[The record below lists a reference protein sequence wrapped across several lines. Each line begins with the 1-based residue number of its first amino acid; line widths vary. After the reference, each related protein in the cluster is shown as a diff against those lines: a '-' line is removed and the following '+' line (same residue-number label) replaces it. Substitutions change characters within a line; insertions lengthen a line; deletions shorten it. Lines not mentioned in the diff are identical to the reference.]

1 MREGVSVV
9 IPCYNAAKF
18 LRETLDSVLAQDYE
32 GPLEVLVADDD
43 STDGSAEIIESYG
56 SPVILLPKPP
66 EVGRSAAIARNRCL
80 AAATQPLVAFLDA
93 DDLWFPSHLSAL
105 AEVMQAR
112 PELGLAFDS
121 GYHMS
126 EDGSEVWPRDP
137 ATYPLEITPDYLI
150 LGCQFGPGQVMVRS
164 SVFERVGLS
173 DESLRHAEEYDL
185 WLRIVE
191 AFPAV
196 HVPNDGFKYRQHGN
210 QKSLKPTLWSEAA
223 RVFDKARHR
232 YPYKSSSIRKRR
244 AILNYRFSQI
254 AFREQRRIRAICLL
268 ACAAALD
275 PVRAAHE
282 FRRRWIP

>member
-9 IPCYNAAKF
+9 IPCYNAAKY

-32 GPLEVLVADDD
+32 GPLEVLVADDG
-43 STDGSAEIIESYG
+43 STDDSVEIIESYG

-66 EVGRSAAIARNRCL
+66 DVGRSAAIARNRCL
-80 AAATQPLVAFLDA
+80 AVATQPLVAFLDA

-105 AEVMQAR
+105 AEVMQER
-112 PELGLAFDS
+112 PELGLVFDS
-121 GYHMS
+121 GYYMS
-126 EDGSEVWPRDP
+126 EDGSEVWPWDP
-137 ATYPLEITPDYLI
+137 TTYPSEITPDYLI
-150 LGCQFGPGQVMVRS
+150 LGCQFAPGQVMVRR
-164 SVFERVGLS
+164 SVFEDIGLS

-191 AFPAV
+191 AFPAA
-196 HVPNDGFKYRQHGN
+196 HVPNDGHKYRRHAN

-232 YPYKSSSIRKRR
+232 YPYKRSSIRKRR
-244 AILNYRFSQI
+244 AILDYRFSQI
-254 AFREQRRIRAICLL
+254 AFREQHRIRAIWLL

-275 PVRAAHE
+275 PIRAAHE
-282 FRRRWIP
+282 LRRRWIP